1 MTDDF
6 MPIDG
11 WDHVELWVGNAK
23 QAAYYY
29 EHAFGFRRTA
39 YAGPETG
46 LRDRASY
53 VLEQNDIRLVVTS
66 ALHPDH
72 KVGDHANKHGDGV
85 KDIAL
90 RVPDA
95 AEAYRQAIA
104 RGATGVH
111 EPATVEDDFG
121 TVELATIATYGDV
134 VHTFVGRNG
143 YEGAYLPGYVALESV
158 NGIDKGVGLLAI
170 DHIVGN
176 VELGH
181 MEQWVSFYEQVFG
194 MTEMIHFSDDDIS
207 TEYSALMSKVMT
219 NGNGKI
225 KFPINE
231 PAEGKRKS
239 QIDEYLEFNHGPG
252 AQHIALQSSNIV
264 KTVETLQQRGVLF
277 LTTPDAY
284 YEETPERV
292 GEIEESWSDLRRLK
306 ILADRDDDGYLLQ
319 IFTKTAQDRPTL
331 FFEVIERHGA
341 RGFGDGNFKALF
353 EAIER
358 EQALR
363 GNL

>member
-1 MTDDF
+1 
-6 MPIDG
+6 
-11 WDHVELWVGNAK
+11 VGNAK

-29 EHAFGFRRTA
+29 EHAFGFHRTA

-46 LRDRASY
+46 VRDRASY
-53 VLEQNDIRLVVTS
+53 VLEQNEIRLVVTS

-72 KVGDHANKHGDGV
+72 EIARHAYQHGDGV
-85 KDIAL
+85 KDISL

-95 AEAYRQAIA
+95 ANAYREAVA
-104 RGATGVH
+104 RGARGVR
-111 EPATVEDDFG
+111 EPEVLKDDFG
-121 TVELATIATYGDV
+121 SIELATIATYGDV
-134 VHTFVGRNG
+134 VHTFVSRNG
-143 YEGAYLPGYVALESV
+143 YEGAYLPGYVAQEGSA
-158 NGIDKGVGLLAI
+158 GDGVGLLAI

-181 MEQWVSFYEQVFG
+181 MQEWVEYYERVFG
-194 MTEMIHFSDDDIS
+194 MTEMIHFSDEDIS

-219 NGNGKI
+219 DGQGKV

-252 AQHIALQSSNIV
+252 AQHVALQSSNIV
-264 KTVETLQQRGVLF
+264 DAVEALQRRGVIF
-277 LTTPDAY
+277 LMTPETY
-284 YEETPERV
+284 YDETPERV
-292 GEIEESWSDLRRLK
+292 GDIDESWDDLRRLR

>member
-1 MTDDF
+1 MTATDF
-6 MPIDG
+6 MPLDG
-11 WDHVELWVGNAK
+11 WDHVELYVGNAK
-23 QAAYYY
+23 QASYYY
-29 EHAFGFRRTA
+29 EHAFGFSPVA

-46 LRDRASY
+46 VRDRASY
-53 VLEQNDIRLVVTS
+53 VLAQNEVRLVLTS
-66 ALHPDH
+66 ALREDH
-72 KVGDHANKHGDGV
+72 DVTRHLARHGDGV

-90 RVPDA
+90 AVPDA
-95 AEAYRQAIA
+95 TEAYRQAVQRGA
-104 RGATGVH
+104 RGVV
-111 EPATVEDDFG
+111 EPHRQEDEFG
-121 TVELATIATYGDV
+121 SVELAAIATYGDT
-134 VHTFVGRNG
+134 VHTFVNRADYAGL
-143 YEGAYLPGYVALESV
+143 YLPGYRAIE
-158 NGIDKGVGLLAI
+158 GERRDGVGLLGI

-176 VELGH
+176 VELGRMNH
-181 MEQWVSFYEQVFG
+181 WVEFYERVFG
-194 MTEMIHFSDDDIS
+194 MTEMIHFSDEDIS

-219 NGNGKI
+219 DGKGKI

-231 PAEGKRKS
+231 PAEGKRRS
-239 QIDEYLEFNHGPG
+239 QIEEYLEFYGGPG
-252 AQHIALQSSNIV
+252 AQHIAIATDDIV
-264 KTVETLQQRGVLF
+264 RTVETLQGRGVAF
-277 LTTPDAY
+277 LRTPDAY
-284 YEETPERV
+284 YEDVPERV
-292 GEIEESWSDLRRLK
+292 GEIAEDYADLRRLG

>member
-1 MTDDF
+1 MTEDF
-6 MPIDG
+6 MPLDG

-23 QAAYYY
+23 QAAFYY
-29 EHAFGFRRTA
+29 ERAFGFRRTA

-46 LRDRASY
+46 VRDRCSY
-53 VLEQNDIRLVVTS
+53 VLEQGDIRFVVSS
-66 ALHPDH
+66 ALREDH
-72 KVGDHANKHGDGV
+72 EISRFQARHGDGV

-90 RVPDA
+90 TVPSA
-95 AEAYRQAIA
+95 AEAYREAVQ
-104 RGATGVH
+104 RGADGVA
-111 EPATVEDDFG
+111 EPHWVEDDSG
-121 TVELATIATYGDV
+121 RVELASIATYGDV
-134 VHTFVGRNG
+134 VHTFVNRQDYAGP
-143 YEGAYLPGYVALESV
+143 YLPGYVAQSTPGGDPEP
-158 NGIDKGVGLLAI
+158 VGLLAI

-176 VELGH
+176 VELGR
-181 MEQWVSFYEQVFG
+181 MEHWVEFYERVFG
-194 MTEMIHFSDDDIS
+194 MTEMIHFSDEDIS

-219 NGNGKI
+219 DGKGKI

-239 QIDEYLEFNHGPG
+239 QIDEYLEFNAGPG
-252 AQHIALQSSNIV
+252 AQHIAMQAQSIV
-264 KTVETLQQRGVLF
+264 ETVERLQARGVVF
-277 LTTPDAY
+277 LATPDAY
-284 YEETPERV
+284 YEDVPERV
-292 GEIEESWSDLRRLK
+292 GEIDEDYADLRRLK